1 LSQEA
6 SYDVY
11 VKSGVDGLGR
21 DDFGPAVAHF
31 VERDNAVALKRR
43 LEARG
48 DTVHVERSTVY
59 GLSEAEKEVWFSDY
73 SLIPEFEPTWD
84 QRVGPE
90 NPAFSQKP
98 SGDQSEDTV
107 DAPARPYTLAQEPS
121 KGSREPWWRR
131 MAR

>member
-1 LSQEA
+1 MA

-11 VKSGVDGLGR
+11 VKSGVDELGR
-21 DDFGPAVAHF
+21 EEFEPAVAHF
-31 VERDNAVALKRR
+31 VERSNAVALKRR

-90 NPAFSQKP
+90 NPAFSQKS
-98 SGDQSEDTV
+98 SGDQPEDTV
-107 DAPARPYTLAQEPS
+107 DAPARLYTLPQEPS